1 MAPAKTIR
9 PAAREVEAF
18 MATLAHPLKPVVQ
31 ALRGVLLG
39 LDPAIGE
46 AIKWNAPSFHTT
58 GHFATLHLRKPHEVQ
73 VILHLGAKV
82 RPGAT
87 VQVDDPDHLLA
98 WRDPLRA
105 TVSFTSLEELR
116 ARQAAFLAVVR
127 QWMAQ
132 V

>member
-1 MAPAKTIR
+1 MSPTSPSQPATR
-9 PAAREVEAF
+9 DVEAF

-31 ALRGVLLG
+31 ALRGMLLG

-58 GHFATLHLRKPHEVQ
+58 EHFATLHLRKPQAVQ
-73 VILHLGAKV
+73 VILHLGARA
-82 RPGAT
+82 RPGTT
-87 VQVDDPDHLLA
+87 VQVDDPAHLLT
-98 WRDPLRA
+98 WRDPQRA
-105 TVSFTSLEELR
+105 TVLFASMEDLR
-116 ARQAAFLAVVR
+116 ARQAAFAAVVR